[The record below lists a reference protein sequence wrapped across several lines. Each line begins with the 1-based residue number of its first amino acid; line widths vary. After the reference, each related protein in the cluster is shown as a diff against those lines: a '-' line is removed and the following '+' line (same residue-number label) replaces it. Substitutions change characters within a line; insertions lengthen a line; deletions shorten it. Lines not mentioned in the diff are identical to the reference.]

1 VSQPTNPTRSTGAS
15 AATNQT
21 HNGQTT
27 GVSPTTN
34 PTPSTHASAASG
46 QSGGAGP
53 RTSLGQPVGVPTV
66 AGRFGEAATFVRR
79 AMSGTPGRLRILA
92 LLGIVVSLVFGVAAF
107 STFGSTDDALRRG
120 EANTGQLVRIQAIHT
135 NLVRADADATNAFL
149 VGGLEPAGQRAD
161 YTRSMAQ
168 ASQLIAEA
176 ARAQTAD
183 GPALG
188 ALNSSVLSYAS
199 LVEQARATNRQ
210 ALPVGAQYLRL
221 ASSGLRSD
229 ALPILDALVK
239 ANEARVSAEFDN
251 ATAESAPLITTGIL
265 ALLVLIGGMIWLS
278 WRTHRYINP
287 PLAAATAA
295 ILVTLVVGAISLSAV
310 GSRVGQVRDGSY
322 AATLATATAR
332 IAAFDAKSN
341 ESLTLIARGSG
352 SAFQKAWVASSQ
364 VVTDESAAAA
374 KLSTDAAKMSGLWV
388 NYAETHGLIRKAD
401 DGGQWEYAVQLA
413 TGKSAK
419 SAGGLSA
426 NVSFNAFDS
435 SSAAALVSSSRSASD
450 SLDGP
455 RTWLPFA
462 AWIGLLV
469 GLAAAVSAWWGVS
482 LRLEEYR

>member
-1 VSQPTNPTRSTGAS
+1 VSQPTNPTPGTGAS
-15 AATNQT
+15 A
-21 HNGQTT
+21 
-27 GVSPTTN
+27 S
-34 PTPSTHASAASG
+34 ASAAANLASTSQTTSTSPPANPTLRTSASIASVQSSG
-46 QSGGAGP
+46 ASP
-53 RTSLGQPVGVPTV
+53 RTGVGQPVAVPTV
-66 AGRFGEAATFVRR
+66 AGRFGEAATIVRR

-92 LLGIVVSLVFGVAAF
+92 LLGIVVSLVFGFTAF
-107 STFGSTDDALRRG
+107 STFGSTDDALGRG
-120 EANTGQLVRIQAIHT
+120 GANTAQLVRIQAIHT
-135 NLVRADADATNAFL
+135 NLARADADATNAFL
-149 VGGLEPAGQRAD
+149 VGGLEPADQRAD
-161 YTRSMAQ
+161 YTRSMTQ

-176 ARAQTAD
+176 AKAQAAD

-221 ASSGLRSD
+221 ASSGLRSE

-251 ATAESAPLITTGIL
+251 ATAESAPLVTTGIV

-295 ILVTLVVGAISLSAV
+295 ILVTLVVGAFALSAV
-310 GSRVGQVRDGSY
+310 GSRVSQVRDGSY

-352 SAFQKAWVASSQ
+352 SAFEKAWVASSK

-374 KLSTDAAKMSGLWV
+374 KLSSDATKMGGLWGT
-388 NYAETHGLIRKAD
+388 YADTHTQIRKAD
-401 DGGQWEYAVQLA
+401 DGGQWEAAVSRA
-413 TGKSAK
+413 TGSVAT
-419 SAGGLSA
+419 SA
-426 NVSFNAFDS
+426 NATFDAFDTS
-435 SSAAALVSSSRSASD
+435 SGTALTSSSRSASD
-450 SLDGP
+450 SLNGP

-462 AWIGLLV
+462 SWLGLLV

>member
-1 VSQPTNPTRSTGAS
+1 MSQPTNPMRRSASTATGQGIGRAQTTSANQPSRAPLTTSTGQPANVAQP
-15 AATNQT
+15 AA
-21 HNGQTT
+21 
-27 GVSPTTN
+27 
-34 PTPSTHASAASG
+34 
-46 QSGGAGP
+46 
-53 RTSLGQPVGVPTV
+53 GVPTV
-66 AGRFGEAATFVRR
+66 AGRLDEATTFVRR

-92 LLGIVVSLVFGVAAF
+92 ALGVVVSLLFGVSAF
-107 STFGSTDDALRRG
+107 STFGSTNDALSRG

-149 VGGLEPAGQRAD
+149 VGGLEPPAQRAD

-176 ARAQTAD
+176 ARAQSAD

-221 ASSGLRSD
+221 ASSGLRSET
-229 ALPILDALVK
+229 LPILDALVK
-239 ANEARVSAEFDN
+239 ANQARVSAEFDN
-251 ATAESAPLITTGIL
+251 ARSESGALIAAGVL
-265 ALLVLIGGMIWLS
+265 ALLVLIGGMIWLAL
-278 WRTHRYINP
+278 RTHRYINP

-295 ILVTLVVGAISLSAV
+295 VLVTLVVGAIALSAV
-310 GSRVGQVRDGSY
+310 GSRVSQVRDGSY
-322 AATLATATAR
+322 AATLATAKAR

-352 SAFQKAWVASSQ
+352 SAFEKAWKSSST
-364 VVTDESAAAA
+364 VVTGESAAAA
-374 KLSTDAAKMSGLWV
+374 KLSSDAGQMGARWTTYV
-388 NYAETHGLIRKAD
+388 NTHTQIRKAD
-401 DGGQWEYAVQLA
+401 DGGQWEAAVSQA
-413 TGKSAK
+413 TGSGAT
-419 SAGGLSA
+419 SA
-426 NVSFNAFDS
+426 NATFDAFDASSGAALTS
-435 SSAAALVSSSRSASD
+435 SSHSASD
-450 SLDGP
+450 TLDGP

-462 AWIGLLV
+462 AWLGLLV